1 MTSGNK
7 LGKEKSSLESPL
19 SPVSGF
25 LWKYLRPTRK
35 PARAPWKPESGVTLH
50 NISIKISYD
59 IVECNSKAECKD
71 TADGVDQDDKLQ
83 EFFAAPHWFDILPTE
98 EKTKGT
104 ADSLERKNN
113 NNQE

>member
-1 MTSGNK
+1 MVRN
-7 LGKEKSSLESPL
+7 LQEALLSS
-19 SPVSGF
+19 
-25 LWKYLRPTRK
+25 
-35 PARAPWKPESGVTLH
+35 
-50 NISIKISYD
+50 D

-104 ADSLERKNN
+104 ADSLRKNN